1 MAIKISGDTI
11 INDSRVVENADRI
24 GIGTTNPYVALE
36 VSSGDVGI
44 GTTNPTASNIKT
56 SLQNNTNVLAV
67 GIVTANE
74 YYGTFKGTIDDDVA
88 TDKAD
93 TINITDDTSDSGTH
107 YVHFGSQTSGY
118 DGVEVDSTGLVYKD
132 GKFGVGTNSP
142 AEKLDIRGK
151 AFISDSGGDILS
163 LESTA
168 ATSRTTLKLYTNGND
183 WELGARG
190 SSGSPD
196 NSFYIYD
203 MASTAYRLVIDPS
216 GNLGIGLNNPQ
227 GTVHISSRTSG
238 DATLILEADT
248 DNNNEEDNPYIVFRQ
263 DGGINASAIGH
274 GVDYVGAGG
283 HNGITIANSITNGFI
298 SFATGSTNGYTNAT
312 EKLRITSNGSVGIG
326 TNNPNHELT
335 IWADEPNIRL
345 THCKPDGSNN
355 SLNAFYALVNSE
367 GVVFNSYQDVSATKR
382 PFIFKQY
389 NVERLRITDTGHLKP
404 GATDTYD
411 LGTDANN
418 RFRTVYAQTFNG
430 AFQGTADVA
439 AKVSVADESTDTTC
453 FPLFVTAATGDLAAK
468 SGSNLTFNS
477 DTGQLTATSFVG
489 ALPITNDANNR
500 IITSTGSGGLN
511 AETNL
516 TFNGTDLTIP
526 SKIKH
531 RGDGDTLIEFGTDT
545 ITFDTAGGER
555 LRIDS
560 NGNIGVNATP
570 VTSGGAGTLY
580 GTVDH
585 FLVIGDSDTGIAQD
599 GDGEFEIWANNV
611 EIINFSTAGIDPKKS
626 IIPSGSI
633 NIGSSSDKIN
643 HGYFTTITADNITA
657 ELTGSASLLDVAD
670 DTTDTDGYLLF
681 SNDTGADQSIKTNT
695 NIRYDAVAGTLELRK
710 TDGGITFGPGTAAN
724 DRAHIEW
731 KGSANA
737 GYLRISTDDDQDAV
751 TTAEYIEFGD
761 YASGD
766 RGGTFT
772 QHVKIARS
780 EFLVRTGSNSIS
792 PADRLKIDSNG
803 NIGVNATPKTTGTLY
818 STVDH
823 FLVIGDS
830 DTGIAQDGDGQ
841 FEIWAN
847 NQEIVNFNTSQIT
860 PTKSIIPSVTDGS
873 LDLGSTNNRWGTIYA
888 NTINGTITGTITNAT
903 DAVNAENVKV
913 TQRDTAG
920 AHYLTFVSSN
930 PTGTNL
936 PLYGDNDLQ
945 FNPSTNRLSAAQM
958 KPGGIVDSSDGTGT
972 ANYVIKADGS
982 GGWSWGQVTGGT
994 GVDLSFLGLSDTP
1007 SSFTANKTVKVNSSG
1022 NALIFAD
1029 DTTGL
1034 TNVEVK
1040 QYSDND
1046 PTRTERTCKE
1056 PIGVVVSSGTATIGI
1071 GTTSNAYGAKY
1082 VQSSDPTTSGGGSY
1096 TVCEGDIWYDTTE
1109 STENTG
1115 DTTSDIIEATKFFQ
1129 NPTSLT
1135 VTSTFPVSG
1144 TKNGGV
1150 FGPYTIGNGVVLTI
1164 NSGSTFTIL

>member
-1 MAIKISGDTI
+1 MAIKISGNTI

-44 GTTNPTASNIKT
+44 GTTNPTASNINT

-93 TINITDDTSDSGTH
+93 TINITDDTSGSGTH

-203 MASTAYRLVIDPS
+203 MESTAYRLVINPS
-216 GNLGIGLNNPQ
+216 GNLAIGHNAPDAPLHVFHSTVNN
-227 GTVHISSRTSG
+227 IALFESG
-238 DATLILEADT
+238 DA
-248 DNNNEEDNPYIVFRQ
+248 
-263 DGGINASAIGH
+263 
-274 GVDYVGAGG
+274 
-283 HNGITIANSITNGFI
+283 
-298 SFATGSTNGYTNAT
+298 FAAMGLSD
-312 EKLRITSNGSVGIG
+312 SNGSVNFLTTLGSLRINVNGDAGTVGDNSTLAMTIKNDGNVGIN
-326 TNNPNHELT
+326 TDSPNHELT
-335 IWADEPNIRL
+335 IWGDEPNIRL

-389 NVERLRITDTGHLKP
+389 NVERLRITDSGHLKP

-411 LGTDANN
+411 LGTDASN

-453 FPLFVTAATGDLAAK
+453 FPLFVTAATGDLAVK

-477 DTGQLTATSFVG
+477 NTGQLTATSFVG
-489 ALPITNDANNR
+489 GDCSFAGGNVTMT
-500 IITSTGSGGLN
+500 TSGSPNSLN
-511 AETNL
+511 ASGTSRFETASIENAEIDGEIAH
-516 TFNGTDLTIP
+516 T
-526 SKIKH
+526 
-531 RGDGDTLIEFGTDT
+531 GDTDTLIKFGTDT

-570 VTSGGAGTLY
+570 KTTGTLY
-580 GTVDH
+580 STVDH

-599 GDGEFEIWANNV
+599 GDGEFEIWANDV
-611 EIINFSTAGIDPKKS
+611 EIINFSDAGIDPKKS

-633 NIGSSSDKIN
+633 NIGSSTKKIN

-681 SNDTGADQSIKTNT
+681 SNATGADQSIKTNA
-695 NIRYDAVAGTLELRK
+695 NIRYDAVDGTLELRK
-710 TDGGITFGPGTAAN
+710 TDGGIKFGPGTATN
-724 DRAHIEW
+724 DDAHIEW
-731 KGSANA
+731 KGAANA
-737 GYLRISTDDDQDAV
+737 GYLRISVSDDQDAV

-761 YASGD
+761 YASTNK
-766 RGGTFT
+766 GGSFT

-792 PADRLKIDSNG
+792 PADRLKIDANG
-803 NIGVNATPKTTGTLY
+803 NIGVNATPTASGGAGTLY
-818 STVDH
+818 GTVDH

-841 FEIWAN
+841 LEIWAN

-873 LDLGSTNNRWGTIYA
+873 LDLGSTDNRWGTIYA

-920 AHYLTFVSSN
+920 AHYLTFVASN
-930 PTGTNL
+930 PSGSNL
-936 PLYGDNDLQ
+936 ALYGDNDLQ

-972 ANYVIKADGS
+972 ANYVIKANGS
-982 GGWSWGQVTGGT
+982 GGWSWGQVTGDS
-994 GVDLSFLGLSDTP
+994 GVSLSFLGLSDTP
-1007 SSFTANKTVKVNSSG
+1007 GSFTANKVVKVNANG
-1022 NALIFAD
+1022 DALIFAD

-1150 FGPYTIGNGVVLTI
+1150 FGPYTIGNGVILTI

>member
-151 AFISDSGGDILS
+151 ASISDSSGDILS

-190 SSGSPD
+190 SSGNPN

-216 GNLGIGLNNPQ
+216 GNLAIGHNAPDAPLHVFHSTVNN
-227 GTVHISSRTSG
+227 IALFESG
-238 DATLILEADT
+238 DA
-248 DNNNEEDNPYIVFRQ
+248 
-263 DGGINASAIGH
+263 
-274 GVDYVGAGG
+274 
-283 HNGITIANSITNGFI
+283 
-298 SFATGSTNGYTNAT
+298 FATMGLSD
-312 EKLRITSNGSVGIG
+312 SNGSVSFLTTLGSLRINVNGDAGTIGDNSTLAMTIKNDGNVGIN
-326 TNNPNHELT
+326 TDNPNHELT

-453 FPLFVTAATGDLAAK
+453 FPLFVTGATGDLGAK

-477 DTGQLTATSFVG
+477 NKGQLTATSFVG
-489 ALPITNDANNR
+489 GLPITDGADNR
-500 IITSTGSGGLN
+500 IITATSASAIKG
-511 AETNL
+511 ETNL
-516 TFNGTDLTIP
+516 TFDGTDLSVP
-526 SKIKH
+526 NKIKH
-531 RGDGDTLIEFGTDT
+531 LGDTDTLIEFGTNT

-570 VTSGGAGTLY
+570 NTTGTLY
-580 GTVDH
+580 STVDH

-599 GDGEFEIWANNV
+599 GDGEFEIWANDV

-633 NIGSSSDKIN
+633 NIGSSTDKIN
-643 HGYFTTITADNITA
+643 HGYFTTITANNITA

-670 DTTDTDGYLLF
+670 DTADTDGYLLF
-681 SNDTGADQSIKTNT
+681 SNDTGADQSIKTNA

-731 KGSANA
+731 KGAANA

-751 TTAEYIEFGD
+751 ATAEYIEFGD

-792 PADRLKIDSNG
+792 PADRLKIDVNG
-803 NIGVNATPKTTGTLY
+803 NIGVNATPVTSGGVGTLY
-818 STVDH
+818 GTVDH

-830 DTGIAQDGDGQ
+830 DTGIAQDGDGE

-847 NQEIVNFNTSQIT
+847 DVEIINFNTTQIT
-860 PTKSIIPSVTDGS
+860 PTKSIIPNGNGT
-873 LDLGSTNNRWGTIYA
+873 LNLGSTDNRWGTIYA
-888 NTINGTITGTITNAT
+888 NTIDGTITGTISNAT

-920 AHYLTFVSSN
+920 AHYLTFVSSD
-930 PTGTNL
+930 PSGTNL
-936 PLYGDNDLQ
+936 ALYGDNDLQ

-958 KPGGIVDSSDGTGT
+958 KPGAIVDSSDGTGT
-972 ANYVIKADGS
+972 ANYVIKANGS
-982 GGWSWGQVTGGT
+982 GGWSWGQVTGDS
-994 GVDLSFLGLSDTP
+994 GVSLSFLGLTDTP
-1007 SSFTANKTVKVNSSG
+1007 GSFTANKVVKVNANG
-1022 NALIFAD
+1022 DALIFAD

-1034 TNVEVK
+1034 TSVEVK
-1040 QYSDND
+1040 QYSDNE

-1071 GTTSNAYGAKY
+1071 GTTSNAYGTKY

-1096 TVCEGDIWYDTTE
+1096 TVCEGDIWYDTTD
-1109 STENTG
+1109 SAENTG

-1150 FGPYTIGNGVVLTI
+1150 FGPYTIGNGVILTI